1 MSIRTS
7 PLHGIMRAFI
17 KPLISLRRLITELK
31 WKVKGDKTAVRQNRD
46 HIYIKNN
53 PQGGLKQVSRA

>member
-1 MSIRTS
+1 
-7 PLHGIMRAFI
+7 MRAFI